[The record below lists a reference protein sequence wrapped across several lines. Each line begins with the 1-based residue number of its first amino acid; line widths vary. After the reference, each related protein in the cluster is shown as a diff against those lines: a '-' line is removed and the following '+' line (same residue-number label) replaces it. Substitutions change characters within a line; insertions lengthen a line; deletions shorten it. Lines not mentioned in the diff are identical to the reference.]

1 MNAETQYI
9 EFVEKIKNLLP
20 SVYPDSP
27 PLAHIHSFGC
37 QQNESDSEKIKGLLA
52 NMGYG
57 FTDDVNNAELI
68 IYNTCAVRENAE
80 MRVFGNIGELKHLKE
95 LNPKLVIGICGCMA
109 QQEHIVE
116 KIRKTYKQVD
126 MVWGTFALFSM
137 PKLLYEVLTERKR
150 VYDISEADKTLHENI
165 TVVRNGTIKA
175 SVPIMYGCN
184 NFCSYCIVPYVR
196 GRERSRSSEA
206 IIEEIKGLV
215 KDGYKEIMLLG
226 QNVNSYGKDLVE
238 HINFSGLLKKIDNID
253 GDFRVRFMS
262 SHPKDA
268 TFELVDTIIES
279 KKICKHFHLPLQSG
293 SDKILLEMNRK
304 YTSEDYLKIIEY
316 ARNKIPDFSF
326 STDIIVGF
334 PNETEEDFQ
343 KTMDIIRKVKYDNI
357 YSFIYSKR
365 TGTKAALIED
375 KTPIEEKSGHMR
387 ELLSV
392 QREIATE
399 YYKRFIGRTL
409 RVLADGEGK
418 KGEGH
423 LSGKS
428 DEFIIVE
435 FNGGRDLIGKF
446 VEVKIT
452 AAHNWALEGNII
464 N

>member
-1 MNAETQYI
+1 LDADTQYI

-52 NMGYG
+52 DMGYG
-57 FTDDVNNAELI
+57 FTDDTNNAELI

-80 MRVFGNIGELKHLKE
+80 LKVFGNIGELKHLKE

-137 PKLLYEVLTERKR
+137 PKLLHEVLTERKR
-150 VYDISEADKTLHENI
+150 VFEISESDKTIHENI
-165 TVVRNGTIKA
+165 STVRNGAFKA

-206 IIEEIKGLV
+206 IIDEIKGLV
-215 KDGYKEIMLLG
+215 KDGYREIMLLG
-226 QNVNSYGKDLVE
+226 QNVNSYGKDLDE

-253 GDFRVRFMS
+253 GNFRVRFMS

-279 KKICKHFHLPLQSG
+279 KKICKHFHLPIQSG
-293 SDKILLEMNRK
+293 SDRILSQMNRN
-304 YTSEDYLKIIEY
+304 YTSEDYLKIIEH
-316 ARNKIPDFSF
+316 ARNKLPDFSF

-334 PNETEEDFQ
+334 PNENEEDFQ

-375 KTPIEEKSGHMR
+375 KTPQEEKTKHMR
-387 ELLSV
+387 TLLSV

-399 YYKRFIGRTL
+399 RYKRFIGRTL
-409 RVLADGEGK
+409 RVLVDGEGK
-418 KGEGH
+418 KGAGH

-435 FNGGRDLIGKF
+435 FNGEKKLIGKF
-446 VEVKIT
+446 VEVEIT

>member
-1 MNAETQYI
+1 MDTDTQYI

-52 NMGYG
+52 DMGYG
-57 FTDDVNNAELI
+57 FTDDANNAELI

-80 MRVFGNIGELKHLKE
+80 LKVFGNIGELKHLKE

-126 MVWGTFALFSM
+126 MIFGTFALFSM

-150 VYDISEADKTLHENI
+150 VFDISEADKTIHENI
-165 TVVRNGTIKA
+165 STVRNGAFKA

-196 GRERSRSSEA
+196 GRERSRSSKA
-206 IIEEIKGLV
+206 IIDEIKGLV

-226 QNVNSYGKDLVE
+226 QNVNSYGKDLDE
-238 HINFSGLLKKIDNID
+238 CINFSGLLKRIDNID
-253 GDFRVRFMS
+253 GNFRVRFMS

-279 KKICKHFHLPLQSG
+279 KKICKHFHLPIQSG
-293 SDKILLEMNRK
+293 SDKILSEMNRH
-304 YTSEDYLKIIEY
+304 YTSEDYFKIIEH
-316 ARNKIPDFSF
+316 ARSKIPDFSF

-334 PNETEEDFQ
+334 PNETEDDFQ

-365 TGTKAALIED
+365 TGTKAALVED
-375 KTPIEEKSGHMR
+375 NTPQQEKTKHMR
-387 ELLSV
+387 TLLSV

-399 YYKRFIGRTL
+399 RYKRFIGKTL

-418 KGEGH
+418 NGEGH

-435 FNGGRDLIGKF
+435 FNGGKDLIGKF
-446 VEVKIT
+446 VEVEIT

>member
-1 MNAETQYI
+1 
-9 EFVEKIKNLLP
+9 
-20 SVYPDSP
+20 
-27 PLAHIHSFGC
+27 
-37 QQNESDSEKIKGLLA
+37 
-52 NMGYG
+52 
-57 FTDDVNNAELI
+57 
-68 IYNTCAVRENAE
+68 
-80 MRVFGNIGELKHLKE
+80 
-95 LNPKLVIGICGCMA
+95 MA
-109 QQEHIVE
+109 QQEHIVG

-150 VYDISEADKTLHENI
+150 VFDISEADKTLHENI
-165 TVVRNGTIKA
+165 TVVRNGSFKA

-196 GRERSRSSEA
+196 GRERSRLSEA
-206 IIEEIKGLV
+206 IIDEIKGLV

-226 QNVNSYGKDLVE
+226 QNVNSYGKDLDE
-238 HINFSGLLKKIDNID
+238 SINFSGLLKKIDNID
-253 GDFRVRFMS
+253 GNFRVRFMS

-279 KKICKHFHLPLQSG
+279 KKICKHFHLPIQSG
-293 SDKILLEMNRK
+293 SDRILSQMNRN
-304 YTSEDYLKIIEY
+304 YTSEDYFKIIEH
-316 ARNKIPDFSF
+316 ARNKIHDFSF

-334 PNETEEDFQ
+334 PNENEEDFQ
-343 KTMDIIRKVKYDNI
+343 KTMDIIKKVKYDNI

-375 KTPIEEKSGHMR
+375 KTPQEEKTKHMR
-387 ELLSV
+387 ILLSA

-399 YYKRFIGRTL
+399 RYKRFIGRTL
-409 RVLADGEGK
+409 RVLVDGEGK

-435 FNGGRDLIGKF
+435 FNGEKNLIGKF
-446 VEVKIT
+446 VEVEIT
-452 AAHNWALEGNII
+452 SAHNWALEGNII